1 MGVKKFRIP
10 GICVALLVGLGLGLE
25 ARAGT
30 WLLANGDRLT
40 GELVGED
47 PQFIEVQHPQLGRLK
62 VPRTALRAPDA
73 AVSPAAVAAKAP
85 AATPAVAAEA
95 KADLKPQPAHNWKR
109 QFELG
114 YAQQSGAKEKQDL
127 SIRMQL
133 DGRKGENTFR
143 ATGRLL
149 RSEADGVVGT
159 DRREGDFRW
168 RYDIDKRL
176 FAQTLTTY
184 VEDNVRQIDLS
195 MEQQFGGGYR
205 IVDTERHKVNVGLG
219 AVVQYL
225 QRRTTEDQRALL
237 GSFFQDYAYQWNS
250 HFKLVQ
256 ESSFMVSNTGALS
269 IHGGLGTPATT
280 PEGSYRVKFNTGLQS
295 KVTDHMSLNM
305 RFEYDYDRAVIEPE
319 LRTDQRLTTSLG
331 YLW

>member
-1 MGVKKFRIP
+1 MKPRTIS
-10 GICVALLVGLGLGLE
+10 GILFATLLGLGFALE
-25 ARAGT
+25 ARAAT

-47 PQFIEVQHPQLGRLK
+47 PQFIEVLHPQLGRIR
-62 VPRTALRAPDA
+62 VPRAALRAPDA
-73 AVSPAAVAAKAP
+73 SAVPAATAAKAP
-85 AATPAVAAEA
+85 AGAPAVQGET
-95 KADLKPQPAHNWKR
+95 KADLKAQPAPSWKR

-149 RSEADGVVGT
+149 RSEADGVVAT

-205 IVDTERHKVNVGLG
+205 LVDTERHKVNVGLG

-225 QRRTTEDQRALL
+225 QRRTTEDQKALL

-269 IHGGLGTPATT
+269 FRSGLGTPATT
-280 PEGSYRVKFNTGLQS
+280 TEGSYRVKFNTGLQS

-319 LRTDQRLTTSLG
+319 LRADQRLTTSLG